1 MRQYEL
7 IIIVQPDLDEETTN
21 GVVDRVKAM
30 ITDNGGKIIKADVWG
45 SKPLAYMI
53 QNFRDGFYVYIE
65 TEFAPE
71 YGVELKQALRYV
83 EPVIRYSLV
92 KKED

>member
-7 IIIVQPDLDEETTN
+7 ILIVQPDLDEETTA
-21 GVVDRVKAM
+21 GVVDRVKTM
-30 ITDNGGKIIKADVWG
+30 ITDHDGKIIKTDIWG
-45 SKPLAYMI
+45 SRQLAYMI
-53 QNFRDGFYVYIE
+53 QNFRDGYYVYIE

-71 YGVELKQALRYV
+71 YGTELKQALRYI
-83 EPVIRYSLV
+83 EPIIRYSLV